1 LRYLGGGKT
10 IEDYATDLGEISL
23 QMLSIKK
30 LYGDGSKELQEL
42 ERIATMTEEVI
53 KHKLYDEKVDRKS
66 SLHLSIVK

>member
-1 LRYLGGGKT
+1 
-10 IEDYATDLGEISL
+10 
-23 QMLSIKK
+23 MLSIKK